1 MEIGFFCD
9 WCITPH
15 WVRGEDLKRTEDLCC
30 QLHSSAVSSPWSL
43 PPPFVVCVTFGHYW
57 LGGYVKWLSGRVR
70 SQSLFQITVKRW
82 RWPNRIVGNKMAGGK
97 LVGAFAQPW
106 PSIAQAIAQP
116 RPNLG
121 AVRLEAFPL
130 ISNWT
135 SMATVITATA
145 TKSRTHRMFR
155 LVVWHITFGIFGT
168 RTCWYH
174 MLLDLKPTNLSN

>member
-1 MEIGFFCD
+1 
-9 WCITPH
+9 
-15 WVRGEDLKRTEDLCC
+15 
-30 QLHSSAVSSPWSL
+30 
-43 PPPFVVCVTFGHYW
+43 
-57 LGGYVKWLSGRVR
+57 
-70 SQSLFQITVKRW
+70 
-82 RWPNRIVGNKMAGGK
+82 MAGGK

-106 PSIAQAIAQP
+106 PSIGQAFAQP

-155 LVVWHITFGIFGT
+155 LVV
-168 RTCWYH
+168 
-174 MLLDLKPTNLSN
+174 